1 MRTGRGVF
9 AIWSHMKSINPRVL
23 QRLRGE
29 YLEMPGLK
37 LTAEQAQRL
46 CGIDRQTCAA
56 TLEALVNMKFL
67 CLRPDRTYVRA
78 TEGRFPVRATAATA
92 VTPWMDQ
99 SARAS

>member
-1 MRTGRGVF
+1 
-9 AIWSHMKSINPRVL
+9 MKSINPRVL

-46 CGIDRQTCAA
+46 CGMDQQTCAA
-56 TLEALVNMKFL
+56 ALEALVNMKFL
-67 CLRPDRTYVRA
+67 RLRPDATYVRT
-78 TEGRFPVRATAATA
+78 TEGRFPVRATAATT
-92 VTPWMDQ
+92 VSPWMDQ